1 MTWSQKVPKEI
12 NNLNRCTGI
21 SLRANKIT
29 EIRNIFQENIV
40 LCELDFAENDIYRV
54 DPKSFMHLK
63 ALTTLDLSMN
73 PFTNLPKFEKTERLK
88 TVIFIFL
95 LFKKTF

>member
-1 MTWSQKVPKEI
+1 M
-12 NNLNRCTGI
+12 
-21 SLRANKIT
+21 RANKIT

-95 LFKKTF
+95 LFKKNVLTNTPRKEVLNKPILSSG

>member
-1 MTWSQKVPKEI
+1 M
-12 NNLNRCTGI
+12 
-21 SLRANKIT
+21 RANKIT

-88 TVIFIFL
+88 TVINIFL
-95 LFKKTF
+95 FFKDIF